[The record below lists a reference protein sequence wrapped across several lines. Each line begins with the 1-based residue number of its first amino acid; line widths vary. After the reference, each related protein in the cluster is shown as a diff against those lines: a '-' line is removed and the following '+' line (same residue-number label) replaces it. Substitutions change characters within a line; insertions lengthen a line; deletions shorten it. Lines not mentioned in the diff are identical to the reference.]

1 MRCPKNTDTYKKHLS
16 VKSGCSGPDRIVFNP
31 STGEAEAGGFCEFKV
46 SQGYWV
52 NLKHGRTKQPSK
64 THPPRVSALKTQ
76 GIKNLKFLTA

>member
-1 MRCPKNTDTYKKHLS
+1 MMPGWFPQLLGNLRQEGDK
-16 VKSGCSGPDRIVFNP
+16 
-31 STGEAEAGGFCEFKV
+31 FKV